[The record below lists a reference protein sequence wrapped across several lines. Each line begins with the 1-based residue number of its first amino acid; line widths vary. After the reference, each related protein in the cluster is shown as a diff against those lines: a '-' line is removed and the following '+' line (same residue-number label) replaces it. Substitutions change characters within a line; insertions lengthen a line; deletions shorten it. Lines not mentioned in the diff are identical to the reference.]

1 MPYSVKGYF
10 EINENMVPFL
20 MMLEVLF
27 TQDSKAED
35 LFCGALSGPEPGL
48 FFSNYLYGLMFKP
61 IRNDFQYDFAR
72 MTVEADSSV
81 VLAEL

>member
-10 EINENMVPFL
+10 EIYENMVPFL

-35 LFCGALSGPEPGL
+35 LFCGALSGPETSL
-48 FFSNYLYGLMFKP
+48 FFGNYLYGLMFKP
-61 IRNDFQYDFAR
+61 IRNDFQHDFAR